1 MNNTETASYPAIMIK
16 DLGNH
21 YANNPRSL
29 KSDLDKLQLSA
40 YIKESKITI
49 TNHLIFNFKD
59 SNCQKMFVNEIT
71 QIKAFKKYRI
81 IDLNQKQKNL
91 IIIEEL
97 NYTTLSD
104 YKSLINEN
112 GITNIIQMNK
122 ANSEFRMIK
131 AECSSTEVKDN
142 QEWFINRLF
151 QS

>member
-1 MNNTETASYPAIMIK
+1 
-16 DLGNH
+16 
-21 YANNPRSL
+21 
-29 KSDLDKLQLSA
+29 
-40 YIKESKITI
+40 
-49 TNHLIFNFKD
+49 
-59 SNCQKMFVNEIT
+59 MFVNEIT
-71 QIKAFKKYRI
+71 QIEAFKKYRI

-91 IIIEEL
+91 IIIEGL

-122 ANSEFRMIK
+122 ANTEFRMIK